1 MLVQELT
8 VKIIVDNTAI
18 GGGFLA
24 EAGFSALAEVQYP
37 DSTSQKILFDTGP
50 SPVAFQHNVKMYE
63 IDLGTLDAI
72 VLSHGHWDHVGG
84 LMEALGSINK
94 DKDIPVICHP
104 QALVPKVFHGK
115 EKEKDWGVGIQDF
128 FSVEQLEKQAEI
140 IATEKPYNIA
150 DSKSVMTTGQVP
162 MENEFEKHSGNLLK
176 ITTTKGEGT
185 VQDPIDDDLSLV
197 FHLTDGSIVI
207 LAGCCHAG
215 ICNTTALAAN
225 LTGSR
230 KVNGIIGGLHL
241 HDASDDRLA
250 KTITTL
256 QEYSIKKIGPCHCS
270 GFRGK
275 NALYGAFPDQFI
287 DVGVPMD
294 VKFESSIK

>member
-8 VKIIVDNTAI
+8 VKILVDNTAI
-18 GGGFLA
+18 GGDFLA
-24 EAGFSALAEVQYP
+24 EGGFSALAEVQYP

-50 SPVAFQHNVKMYE
+50 SPVAFQHNVKLYE

-84 LMEALGSINK
+84 LMDALGLIN
-94 DKDIPVICHP
+94 KDIPVICHP

-115 EKEKDWGVGIQDF
+115 EKDFAVGIQEF
-128 FSVEQLEKQAEI
+128 FSAEQLGKQAEI
-140 IATEKPYNIA
+140 IDTEKPYKIA
-150 DSKSVMTTGQVP
+150 DSVMTTGQVP
-162 MENEFEKHSGNLLK
+162 RENEFEKLSGPLLK
-176 ITTTKGEGT
+176 ITTQKEEGS
-185 VQDPIDDDLSLV
+185 VQDQLVDDLSLV
-197 FHLTDGSIVI
+197 FHLADDSIVV

-225 LTGSR
+225 LTSSR
-230 KVNGIIGGLHL
+230 RINGIIGGLHL
-241 HDASDDRLA
+241 HDASDERLA
-250 KTITTL
+250 KTVNAL
-256 QEYSIKKIGPCHCS
+256 QEYSIKKLAPCHCS

-275 NALYGAFPDQFI
+275 YTLYGAFPDQFI
-287 DVGVPMD
+287 DVGVPMA